1 MLNGSKTPVYLRA
14 PIKTKGLADKSNAGQ
29 EWKEK
34 KSPKE
39 TAAGWNLLSS
49 HVGETQ
55 KAEPTQRENQET
67 QFPKTQFNTNLRG
80 LPGAKVKGQ
89 MRMAKSIR
97 H

>member
-1 MLNGSKTPVYLRA
+1 MQGKNERKRKAQKRQLLGEIYWA
-14 PIKTKGLADKSNAGQ
+14 P
-29 EWKEK
+29 
-34 KSPKE
+34 P
-39 TAAGWNLLSS
+39 
-49 HVGETQ
+49 VGETQ

-89 MRMAKSIR
+89 MRMAKIIR